1 MLTVPSAG
9 SADVWWLDITSVSV
23 GRAELAELSL
33 EEHKRAAAFAFRAA
47 RRRYTAAHVMLRRV
61 LSGYLDF
68 PPSSLVFHRE
78 PCPRCGKQTG
88 RPALPLRFGVH
99 FSLAHSGDAVLIA
112 VASQQVGVDVEQQPT
127 GCVCSMSAD
136 MNAADAE
143 WGRSLSEAGRHDL
156 VIRWWVR
163 SEAVLKCTG
172 EGIGHEVGEFPVLGR
187 PGAPNGLAGPGGPD
201 QLVPAIAVHGASL
214 ISLPAPPRSAE
225 HVTSED
231 SGVSGLRPGPVAR
244 LRHLV
249 RRRGGGPARPGFRG
263 HLLQPRSDP
272 QDQGAAR
279 PGHPDAGVLRLR
291 TRREPADPGSRPV
304 GRGPRRRP
312 GDPGRGGRRAGVQE
326 PPAVETGTGGP
337 AQLAPHALRP
347 GGPDRLAGL
356 RGGRGHA
363 DHQRGRPVLARRR
376 DDRRHR
382 VRTDQQL
389 GPARRD
395 QALTSGAT
403 GAQGA
408 RYGYLCAARVASK
421 GLQRRG

>member
-1 MLTVPSAG
+1 MPTVPSAG

-33 EEHKRAAAFAFRAA
+33 EEHKRAAAFAFRAD

-78 PCPRCGKQTG
+78 PCPRCGKPTG
-88 RPALPLRFGVH
+88 RPALPLRFGLH

-187 PGAPNGLAGPGGPD
+187 PGARTAWPGRAARMSSCP
-201 QLVPAIAVHGASL
+201 
-214 ISLPAPPRSAE
+214 PPRCTA
-225 HVTSED
+225 
-231 SGVSGLRPGPVAR
+231 
-244 LRHLV
+244 
-249 RRRGGGPARPGFRG
+249 
-263 HLLQPRSDP
+263 PRSSHCRP
-272 QDQGAAR
+272 RPATRPRWRWPGAPR
-279 PGHPDAGVLRLR
+279 P
-291 TRREPADPGSRPV
+291 
-304 GRGPRRRP
+304 
-312 GDPGRGGRRAGVQE
+312 
-326 PPAVETGTGGP
+326 
-337 AQLAPHALRP
+337 
-347 GGPDRLAGL
+347 
-356 RGGRGHA
+356 
-363 DHQRGRPVLARRR
+363 
-376 DDRRHR
+376 
-382 VRTDQQL
+382 
-389 GPARRD
+389 
-395 QALTSGAT
+395 SG
-403 GAQGA
+403 
-408 RYGYLCAARVASK
+408 
-421 GLQRRG
+421 